1 MMPEILFRGL
11 PPMGGSVSAE
21 TAFAPQYFVQISPG
35 CLKPRP
41 QSTRNGAMQ
50 KLNLKIMP
58 QLRRRIVNSYLKH
71 GKPALQFDRTG
82 LGALLRRELSLQAT
96 INF

>member
-11 PPMGGSVSAE
+11 PPMGGRNGIHA
-21 TAFAPQYFVQISPG
+21 AILVQIAPD

-41 QSTRNGAMQ
+41 WSARNGAMQ
-50 KLNLKIMP
+50 KLHLKIMP

-71 GKPALQFDRTG
+71 RKPALQFDRTG